1 MQGCYYP
8 ATRKRRWKISLHS
21 ISPLSQTVSDRVTIE
36 VLVKPGDR
44 TIELVRK
51 RSSRHDDE
59 AISHLTEMIQGIQ
72 RPWHRVRMLEL
83 IGIIELVDFVHSGG
97 Y

>member
-1 MQGCYYP
+1 M
-8 ATRKRRWKISLHS
+8 
-21 ISPLSQTVSDRVTIE
+21 
-36 VLVKPGDR
+36 LVKPGDC
-44 TIELVRK
+44 TVELVHK

-83 IGIIELVDFVHSGG
+83 ISIIELIDFVLSGG

>member
-1 MQGCYYP
+1 MQGCHHP
-8 ATRKRRWKISLHS
+8 ATRRRRWRIFLRS
-21 ISPLSQTVSDRVTIE
+21 ISPLSQTVSETVTIE
-36 VLVKPGDR
+36 VLVKPGDG

-59 AISHLTEMIQGIQ
+59 AISHFAEMVQGIQ

-83 IGIIELVDFVHSGG
+83 IGIVELDGFAHSGG

>member
-1 MQGCYYP
+1 MTLENIP
-8 ATRKRRWKISLHS
+8 SFHK
-21 ISPLSQTVSDRVTIE
+21 PVVLSQTVSDRVTIK
-36 VLVKPGDR
+36 VLVKPNDC

-51 RSSRHDDE
+51 CSSRHDDK

-72 RPWHRVRMLEL
+72 SPWYRVRMLEL
-83 IGIIELVDFVHSGG
+83 IGVVELAGFVHSGG